1 MPKSRFLQYLML
13 LALLILGLS
22 AKTFSQSSSELARMY
37 NDNRMQELDELRK
50 KDAIKSSD
58 WKIFVDALFETDG
71 ERAIQ
76 QMLQAYSYSNDSKL
90 KRIIRERVSQFYSAR
105 GYYETSSRILDDE
118 KFFDGI
124 VALKQN
130 SRPNNNVN
138 AVNSE
143 DQVERVDENGQTF
156 GVQVGAYSN
165 YENAQQ
171 ASQKYLEVY
180 PNTKVLNKVKDGM
193 NLYIIVIGGYPSRGE
208 ASEQIDEISR
218 RFKVK
223 GYIIQY

>member
-1 MPKSRFLQYLML
+1 ML
-13 LALLILGLS
+13 LALLIVSLS

-37 NDNRMQELDELRK
+37 DNNRMLELDELRK

-58 WKIFVDALFETDG
+58 WKVFVDALFETDG
-71 ERAIQ
+71 ERAIRK
-76 QMLQAYSYSNDSKL
+76 MLEAYSHSNDSKL

-105 GYYETSSRILDDE
+105 GYYETSRRILDDE

-130 SRPNNNVN
+130 SRPNNNVG

-171 ASQKYLEVY
+171 ASRKYQDVY
-180 PNTKVLNKVKDGM
+180 PNTKVLNKVKNGM
-193 NLYIIVIGGYPSRGE
+193 NLYVIVIGGYPSRGE
-208 ASEQIDEISR
+208 ASDQIDEISR

>member
-1 MPKSRFLQYLML
+1 MPESRFLQYLIL
-13 LALLILGLS
+13 LALLIVCLG
-22 AKTFSQSSSELARMY
+22 AKAFSQSSSELARMY
-37 NDNRMQELDELRK
+37 NNNRMLELDELRK

-58 WKIFVDALFETDG
+58 WKVFVDALFETDG

-76 QMLQAYSYSNDSKL
+76 KMFEAYSYSNDSKL

-105 GYYETSSRILDDE
+105 GYYETSRRILDDE

-124 VALKQN
+124 VSLKRN
-130 SRPNNNVN
+130 SRANDNVG

-143 DQVERVDENGQTF
+143 DQVEQVDENGQTF

-171 ASQKYLEVY
+171 TSQKYQDVY
-180 PNTKVLNKVKDGM
+180 PNTKVLNKVKNGM
-193 NLYIIVIGGYPSRGE
+193 SLYVIVIGGYPTRQE
-208 ASEQIDEISR
+208 ASARIDEISK